1 MAELLRSKY
10 YENPSSYQRG
20 YTAVFNAGMENAVKS
35 GYAHPIKISD
45 ECDSEHLNKIWQV
58 YNSLI
63 KIIHDDDATKMD
75 MRMAIA
81 DAVKLL
87 GDVQV

>member
-1 MAELLRSKY
+1 MVELLRSKY
-10 YENPSSYQRG
+10 YESPSSYQRG
-20 YTAVFNAGMENAVKS
+20 YTAGFNDGMENAVKS
-35 GYAHPIKISD
+35 GYAHHIKISD

>member
-10 YENPSSYQRG
+10 YERNDQYEKGYQDG
-20 YTAVFNAGMENAVKS
+20 FNNGIEQAIKQ

-45 ECDSEHLNKIWQV
+45 ECDSEYLNKIWQA

-63 KIIHDDDATKMD
+63 EIIRDDDATKMD

>member
-1 MAELLRSKY
+1 MADLLRSKY
-10 YENPSSYQRG
+10 YESPSSYQRG
-20 YTAVFNAGMENAVKS
+20 YTAGFNAGMENAVKS
-35 GYAHPIKISD
+35 GYAHSIKTSD
-45 ECDSEHLNKIWQV
+45 ECDSEHLNKIWQA